1 MRKRFRILSL
11 ILSAC
16 MMINL
21 APLTA
26 FAAEDSQPV
35 VKVQVSSDTENQEPS
50 DGASEATPKEETTVE
65 TKEDN
70 ECQETPSSEEKVSD
84 EKSKDETSSGSDAE
98 ISVDE
103 EGESEEEELADEEID
118 AEKLLGESKVLKS
131 NDKLLTAGESTSKYF
146 EVVDG
151 ALSLKVNK
159 NELPKTITLEMMK
172 EAGSYSKI
180 PSDLFAGSNI
190 ISIVIPSFVSEF
202 GNGAFK
208 DCRNLSTVKF
218 EGDATNATVFPD
230 KMFSGC
236 AALKWSVSS
245 KYFVIPSGITTVG
258 ENTFAGCT
266 GLQGINFTASL
277 TTISDYA
284 FNGCT
289 ALRKFENLSGTAL
302 TTIGEYAFQNTLI
315 NDKVE
320 FPSTLATVKAN
331 AFSGCKNLGKIDLS
345 NTSVTEA
352 TLTPRSFANSGI
364 TGIKLPKTYKTI
376 PAGLFEDCASL
387 TEITL
392 GTENAGEGVEKVSA
406 YAFRNCPNLK
416 SVTLKNSVSLVEN
429 NAFVECTS
437 LKDIYIENQDVET
450 NLSAIELTADSF
462 PSYSGLTIHSYSGTA
477 EEWVGTHRADGV
489 LYSTL
494 FAGKDVEFNKQVSGN
509 SVSSTPDKN
518 VGLGQKVTVAPK
530 PAQGYYLV
538 SLTRGEGKKYIDS
551 SKAFVVESSD
561 INKKQKIQVNAY
573 YDNLNDLSKFEFV
586 DTADKTAVALSGNE
600 FEVTYDTAN
609 QIKQMAIKV
618 DTENGDT
625 VYSNPWLWNF
635 ASSDKSIVS
644 VDADGKI
651 KLLKKTP
658 ANKKVFVTAT
668 FKANSK
674 LKLVLNIKVD
684 QETSFGDITDVTFEK
699 PYKFEVGFDEDAG
712 MKFAQTSKAWLETA
726 LAKKETRDFA
736 VKLTA
741 VDNAEVP
748 KEIESNFKWV
758 SGDTRI
764 AKVKKATTDCNENVI
779 QMCGV
784 GETTIT
790 ATSTIDNKKSIT
802 FIVRVVDK
810 TPYVADPTITI
821 NAPATE
827 LDSTDSINKGVEF
840 TLIQAYNGVIAKDN
854 IQVVKKNGS
863 KYETI
868 QDNPFVVE
876 KSGDIVDDEQKMLI
890 AVRPDTTYYKNNS
903 SYNDLCLKLSVDG
916 DYYYVD
922 LPRVN
927 IVNRKPNPSIAKTVG
942 KINKFY
948 TNDAKEQGEVLVTIK
963 SPEGYKFD
971 TSYAPTLE
979 CNTGDTEENF
989 TENFQVEAVD
999 ANDFTTLKITQKPK
1013 VLKQNSRKQIV
1024 NSGLLCVKYKGYD
1037 EPCKLRVSVPLYDA
1051 APSLAL
1057 DKTSVTT
1064 HKFAIGQSY
1073 SVSLYDRTAKKNVD
1087 IDKTFSRVAYTT
1099 RSGDYFDDLD
1109 PKYDF
1114 ENNKIVVAL
1123 KEQAPERNCSAF
1135 IKVENSTWTRE
1146 LVFQFN
1152 VNVSTARPQIAVTNG
1167 SQIDVNLATS
1177 TTNYIDFNVN
1187 SDFMDASKTVFDEFA
1202 SVGNAKVKENADKI
1216 SVQYKNGKIVA
1227 SLKDKDDRPAY
1238 GTYTFN
1244 SKYKVPYTGANTTAY
1259 ESNITVRVKIYETK
1273 PVTSLRTTSFAL
1285 NDYLVGV
1292 KDASGNAEEIAS
1304 IPYTLRN
1311 TAAGAENKVNN
1322 DSFVLTNITN
1332 SRQPVVYDSVKD
1344 APIDVR
1350 FEDGNM
1356 NVYLK
1361 EVLEKNQTFK
1371 ISNLTIDGVQT
1382 NDLTFTVRR
1391 INAEPTVTLRS
1402 NGKRINVLEADTAV
1416 TYTMS
1421 LTNFNGTVDAS
1432 KFRLTR
1438 QNTSASTSAEWDSN
1452 AEDFHFMLA
1461 EQNGNSF
1468 KLVANPKYE
1477 GQIQNRR
1484 YIYKGAYTF
1493 GTGDAKKGSKAPV
1506 KTVESKEIQLDTTPI
1521 QTMPRVTLSKNTAN
1535 VYIGNRSKAARI
1547 VVTPANNSTAVL
1559 SNVVWS
1565 KRMATNLTNAFAAP
1579 KYDAKTNTLSIK
1591 IKNAALLKK
1600 NSTYTLTYNIVC
1612 DGQLD
1617 GTTGTE
1623 FSVRVTVK

>member
-21 APLTA
+21 VPLTA
-26 FAAEDSQPV
+26 FAAEESQPV
-35 VKVQVSSDTENQEPS
+35 VEVQVSSDTENQEPA
-50 DGASEATPKEETTVE
+50 DGASEAVQKEETTVE

-70 ECQETPSSEEKVSD
+70 DDKETSSEEKPSD
-84 EKSKDETSSGSDAE
+84 EKSEDETASGADAE
-98 ISVDE
+98 SSIDE
-103 EGESEEEELADEEID
+103 EGELEEEELTDEEID
-118 AEKLLGESKVLKS
+118 AEKLLGESKVLKA
-131 NDKLLTAGESTSKYF
+131 NDKLLNTEEESTSKYF

-159 NELPKTITLEMMK
+159 NELPKNITLEMMK

-180 PSDLFAGSNI
+180 PSGLFAGSNI
-190 ISIVIPSFVSEF
+190 VSIQIPSYVSEF

-208 DCRNLSTVKF
+208 DCRNLTTVKF

-236 AALKWSVSS
+236 AALKWSGSS
-245 KYFVIPSGITTVG
+245 EYFVVPTGIATIG

-266 GLQGINFTASL
+266 GLQGVNFKASL
-277 TTISDYA
+277 VTISDYA

-289 ALRKFENLSGTAL
+289 ALRKFENLSGTSLA
-302 TTIGEYAFQNTLI
+302 TIGEYAFQNTLI

-320 FPSTLATVKAN
+320 FPFTLATVKAN
-331 AFSGCKNLGKIDLS
+331 AFSGCKNLGRIDLS

-352 TLTPRSFANSGI
+352 TLIPRSFANSGI
-364 TGIKLPKTYKTI
+364 TGIKLPKSYKTI

-387 TEITL
+387 SDITI
-392 GTENAGEGVEKVSA
+392 GTENAVEGVEKISA

-429 NAFVECTS
+429 NAFVDCTA
-437 LKDIYIENQDVET
+437 LKDIYIENQHAET
-450 NLSAIELTADSF
+450 NLSDIKLTADSF

-477 EEWVGTHRADGV
+477 EEWAGTHRADGV

-494 FAGKDVEFNKQVSGN
+494 FTGKDVEFNKQVSGN
-509 SVSSTPDKN
+509 AVSATPEKN

-538 SLTRGEGKKYIDS
+538 SLTRGEGKKFIDS
-551 SKAFVVESSD
+551 SKSFVVESSD

-573 YDNLNDLSKFEFV
+573 YDKLDDLSDFEFV

-635 ASSDKSIVS
+635 SSSDKSIVS

-658 ANKKVFVTAT
+658 ANKKIFVTAT

-674 LKLVLNIKVD
+674 IKLVLNIKVD
-684 QETSFGDITDVTFEK
+684 QETTFADITDVTLEK
-699 PYKFEVGFDEDAG
+699 PYKFEVGYDEDAG
-712 MKFAQTSKAWLETA
+712 MKYAQTSKAWLETA
-726 LAKKETRDFA
+726 LAKKETRDFT

-741 VDNAEVP
+741 VDNAETP

-758 SGDTRI
+758 SGDTKI

-790 ATSTIDNKKSIT
+790 ATSTVDNKKSIS

-827 LDSTDSINKGVEF
+827 IDSTDSINKGVEF
-840 TLIQAYNGVIAKDN
+840 TLVQAYSGVISKDN
-854 IQVVKKNGS
+854 IQVVKKNGT

-868 QDNPFVVE
+868 QDKPFVVE

-890 AVRPDTTYYKNNS
+890 AVRQDTTYYKNNS
-903 SYNDLCLKLSVDG
+903 SYNNLCLKLSVDG

-927 IVNRKPNPSIAKTVG
+927 IVNRKPNPSISKTVG

-948 TNDAKEQGEVLVTIK
+948 TNDAKEQGEILVTIK
-963 SPEGYKFD
+963 SPDGYQFD

-989 TENFQVEAVD
+989 TENFKVEAVD
-999 ANDFTTLKITQKPK
+999 SNDFTTLKITQRPK
-1013 VLKQNSRKQIV
+1013 LLKQNSRKQIV
-1024 NSGLLCVKYKGYD
+1024 NSGLLCFKYKGYD
-1037 EPCKLRVSVPLYDA
+1037 EACKLRVSVPLVDT
-1051 APSLAL
+1051 APNLAL

-1073 SVSLYDRTAKKNVD
+1073 KVALYDRNAKSNVD
-1087 IDKTFSRVAYTT
+1087 IDDTFTRVAYTT
-1099 RSGDYFDDLD
+1099 RSSDYFDDLD
-1109 PKYDF
+1109 PSFDTKND
-1114 ENNKIVVAL
+1114 KIVVAL
-1123 KEQAPERNCSAF
+1123 KSKAPERNCSAF

-1152 VNVSTARPQIAVTNG
+1152 VNVSTARPQIAIGNA
-1167 SQIDVNLATS
+1167 SQIDVNLAT
-1177 TTNYIDFNVN
+1177 TITNYIDFNVN
-1187 SDFMDASKTVFDEFA
+1187 SDFMDASKTSFEEFVA
-1202 SVGNAKVKENADKI
+1202 IGNDKVKKEADKI
-1216 SVQYKNGKIVA
+1216 SVEYKNGKIVA
-1227 SLKDKDDRPAY
+1227 SLNDKADRPAY
-1238 GTYTFN
+1238 GTYSFN
-1244 SKYKVPYTGANTTAY
+1244 SKYKVPYTGADTTAY
-1259 ESNITVRVKIYETK
+1259 EANVTVRVKIYETK
-1273 PVTSLRTTSFAL
+1273 PVTTLKTTSFTL

-1292 KDASGNAEEIAS
+1292 KDADGNAEEIAS
-1304 IPYTLRN
+1304 IPYTLKN
-1311 TAAGAENKVNN
+1311 TAAGAKNVVNN
-1322 DSFVLTNITN
+1322 DSFVLTNVTN
-1332 SRQPVVYDSVKD
+1332 SRQPVVYKSLAD
-1344 APIDVR
+1344 APIDVKLA
-1350 FEDGNM
+1350 DGELK
-1356 NVYLK
+1356 VYLK
-1361 EVLEKNQTFK
+1361 EALEKNQTFK
-1371 ISNLTIDGVQT
+1371 ISELTIDGIQT

-1391 INAEPTVTLRS
+1391 IDAEPTVTLRS

-1416 TYTMS
+1416 TYTIS
-1421 LTNFNGTVDAS
+1421 LNNFNGTVDAN
-1432 KFRLTR
+1432 KFNLTR
-1438 QNTSASTSAEWDSN
+1438 QNTSAAASAEWDSN
-1452 AEDFHFMLA
+1452 ADDFHFMLA

-1484 YIYKGAYTF
+1484 YIYKGSYTF
-1493 GTGDAKKGSKAPV
+1493 GSTGAQKGGKAPA

-1521 QTMPRVTLSKNTAN
+1521 QTMPRVTLSSNTAN
-1535 VYIGNRSKAARI
+1535 VYIGNRNKAARI
-1547 VVTPANNSTAVL
+1547 VVTPANGSTAVI
-1559 SNVVWS
+1559 SDVVWS
-1565 KRMATNLTNAFAAP
+1565 KRMAVNLTNAFATP
-1579 KYDAKTNTLSIK
+1579 KYDAKTNTLYIK

-1617 GTTGTE
+1617 GTVGTE

>member
-26 FAAEDSQPV
+26 FAAEESQAAV
-35 VKVQVSSDTENQEPS
+35 EVQISSDTEN
-50 DGASEATPKEETTVE
+50 VE
-65 TKEDN
+65 
-70 ECQETPSSEEKVSD
+70 SSEESSEAPSEEIVKENPSEESV
-84 EKSKDETSSGSDAE
+84 SGSDTEVVDDKATE
-98 ISVDE
+98 SEDE
-103 EGESEEEELADEEID
+103 EALTDEELENPEVELDE
-118 AEKLLGESKVLKS
+118 EKLLGESKLLKS
-131 NDKLLTAGESTSKYF
+131 NSLLETEETTSKYF

-151 ALSLKVNK
+151 SLSLKVNK
-159 NELPKTITLEMMK
+159 NELPKTITLAMMK
-172 EAGSYSKI
+172 EAGSYTKI
-180 PSDLFAGSNI
+180 TSDLFAGSNVV
-190 ISIVIPSFVSEF
+190 SIEIPSAVSEF
-202 GNGAFK
+202 GTGTFK
-208 DCRNLSTVKF
+208 DCRNLATVKF
-218 EGDATNATVFPD
+218 ENDSTNATAFPD

-236 AALKWSVSS
+236 AALRWSGSS
-245 KYFVIPSGITTVG
+245 EYFTVPNGITTIG
-258 ENTFAGCT
+258 ENAFAGCT
-266 GLQGINFTASL
+266 GLQGINFTNSL
-277 TTISDYA
+277 VTISDYA

-289 ALRKFENLSGTAL
+289 TLRKFENLSETSL
-302 TTIGEYAFQNTLI
+302 STIGEYAFQNTLI
-315 NDKVE
+315 NDKVA
-320 FPSTLATVKAN
+320 FPKTLVTVKAN
-331 AFSGCKNLGKIDLS
+331 AFSGCKNLGKIDFS
-345 NTSVTEA
+345 NTAVTES
-352 TLTPRSFANSGI
+352 TLVPRCFANSGI
-364 TGIKLPKTYKTI
+364 TGIKLPASYKTI

-387 TEITL
+387 TDVTI
-392 GTENAGEGVEKVSA
+392 GTDNANSGVKNISA

-416 SVTLKNSVSLVEN
+416 SVTLKNSVELVEN
-429 NAFVECTS
+429 NAFVECS
-437 LKDIYIENQDVET
+437 ALKDIYIENQDTET
-450 NLSAIELTADSF
+450 NLSAIKLTADSF
-462 PSYSGLTIHSYSGTA
+462 PSYAGLTIHSYSGTA
-477 EEWVGTHRADGV
+477 EEWAGTHKADGV

-494 FAGKDVEFNKQVSGN
+494 FAGKDVAFNKQVNGN
-509 SVSSTPDKN
+509 AVSAYPEKN
-518 VGLGQKVTVAPK
+518 VGLGQKVTISPR
-530 PAQGYYLV
+530 PTSGYYLV
-538 SLTRGEGKKYIDS
+538 SLTRGAGKKFIDS
-551 SKAFVVESSD
+551 TKLFVVESSD
-561 INKKQKIQVNAY
+561 INKDQKIQVDAY
-573 YDNLNDLSKFEFV
+573 YDKLSDLSNFEFV
-586 DTADKTAVALSGNE
+586 DMANSKAVALSGNE

-609 QIKQMAIKV
+609 QIKQMGIKV
-618 DTENGDT
+618 DTENGET

-635 ASSDKSIVS
+635 SSSDRGIVS

-684 QETSFGDITDVTFEK
+684 QETAFGDITDVEIEK
-699 PYKFEVGFDEDAG
+699 PYKFEVGVDDEAG
-712 MKFAQTSKAWLETA
+712 MKYAQTSKAWLETA
-726 LAKKETRDFA
+726 LAKRETRDFA
-736 VKLTA
+736 VKLIA
-741 VDNAEVP
+741 VDNSETP
-748 KEIESNFKWV
+748 KEIESNFRWV

-764 AKVKKATTDCNENVI
+764 AKVKKAATDCNENVI

-790 ATSTIDNKKSIT
+790 ATSTVNTKKSIS

-810 TPYVADPTITI
+810 TPYVADQTITI

-827 LDSTDSINKGVEF
+827 IDSTDSINKGVEF
-840 TLIQAYNGVIAKDN
+840 TLIQAYGGAIAKGN
-854 IQVVKKNGS
+854 IQVVKKVGA
-863 KYETI
+863 KYENI
-868 QDNPFVVE
+868 PDNPFVVE
-876 KSGDIVDDEQKMLI
+876 KSGNIVDDEQKMLI
-890 AVRPDTTYYKNNS
+890 AVKPDTTFYKNNAA
-903 SYNDLCLKLSVDG
+903 YTNLCLKLSVDG

-922 LPRVN
+922 LPRVT
-927 IVNRKPNPSIAKTVG
+927 IVNRKPTPSIAKTVG
-942 KINKFY
+942 RINKFY
-948 TNDAKEQGEVLVTIK
+948 TNEAKEQGEILVTIRT
-963 SPEGYKFD
+963 PYGYNFD
-971 TSYAPTLE
+971 TSYVPTLE
-979 CNTGDTEENF
+979 CDKGDTEENF
-989 TENFQVEAVD
+989 TENFQVETTD
-999 ANDFTTLKITQKPK
+999 SKDFTTLKITQKPK
-1013 VLKQNSRKQIV
+1013 VLQQNSRKQIIS
-1024 NSGLLCVKYKGYD
+1024 SGFLCFKYKGYD
-1037 EPCKLRVSVPLYDA
+1037 EPCKLRVLVPLYDA

-1064 HKFAIGQSY
+1064 HKYAIGQSY

-1109 PKYDF
+1109 PKFDF
-1114 ENNKIVVAL
+1114 ENDKIVVAL

-1152 VNVSTARPQIAVTNG
+1152 VYVSTARPQIAVTNG

-1187 SDFMDASKTVFDEFA
+1187 SDFMDASKTVFDEFT

-1273 PVTSLRTTSFAL
+1273 PVTSLRTTAFAL

-1292 KDASGNAEEIAS
+1292 KDAAGNAEEIAS

-1332 SRQPVVYDSVKD
+1332 SRQPVVYDSLKD

-1350 FEDGNM
+1350 LEDGNM

-1416 TYTMS
+1416 TYTMY

-1452 AEDFHFMLA
+1452 TDDFHFMLT

-1493 GTGDAKKGSKAPV
+1493 GSGDTKKGSKAPA

-1535 VYIGNRSKAARI
+1535 VYIGNRAKAAKV
-1547 VVTPANNSTAVL
+1547 VVTPATGSSAVI
-1559 SNVVWS
+1559 SNVIWS
-1565 KRMATNLTNAFAAP
+1565 KRMAANLTDAFTAP
-1579 KYDAKTNTLSIK
+1579 KYDTKTNTLSIK

-1600 NSTYTLTYNIVC
+1600 GQTYTLSYNIVC

-1617 GTTGTE
+1617 GTIGTE
-1623 FSVRVTVK
+1623 FSVRVMVK